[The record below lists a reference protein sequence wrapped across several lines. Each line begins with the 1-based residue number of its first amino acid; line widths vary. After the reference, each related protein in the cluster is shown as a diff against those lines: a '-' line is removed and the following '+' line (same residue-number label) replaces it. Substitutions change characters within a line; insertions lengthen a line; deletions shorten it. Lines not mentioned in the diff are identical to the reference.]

1 VSASNRGADMVW
13 VVPCR
18 VRSALL
24 TSLDGLPSD
33 ELFAI
38 PATRTASVYVE
49 SSGLEKTETLPPVRA
64 GLNHDLNPTHLLP
77 PAPAAT
83 RITKSVPRQGFAK
96 ARPWGEQP
104 SVPTTASVC

>member
-49 SSGLEKTETLPPVRA
+49 SSGLEKTETLPPCERA
-64 GLNHDLNPTHLLP
+64 WTTTSIPPICYRLPRPRHALRRVFLAKGLPKRDHGANNHQSRQP
-77 PAPAAT
+77 
-83 RITKSVPRQGFAK
+83 RRSV
-96 ARPWGEQP
+96 
-104 SVPTTASVC
+104 